1 MSTAASASSAG
12 GDGTTSR
19 QYFPYETPPDSLWFL
34 WEFLLLAAVY
44 VFIMLI
50 FVLIVFIIVTC
61 CLKPLHPHHV
71 PPSPHYE
78 EVEEVKLS
86 VDNQKLLGV
95 GDVTSAFMVASE
107 MGRKFHSSQTI
118 ELVLEEE
125 EEEEVIL
132 PPEPEVESSRPGSG
146 ILQETLEEI
155 APGAAEEGPDTPPT
169 DGCPDD
175 VPDPDSED
183 AKEENE

>member
-1 MSTAASASSAG
+1 M
-12 GDGTTSR
+12 
-19 QYFPYETPPDSLWFL
+19 
-34 WEFLLLAAVY
+34 
-44 VFIMLI
+44 
-50 FVLIVFIIVTC
+50 
-61 CLKPLHPHHV
+61 
-71 PPSPHYE
+71 
-78 EVEEVKLS
+78 KLS

-125 EEEEVIL
+125 EEEEIL

-155 APGAAEEGPDTPPT
+155 APEAAEDGPDTPPT
-169 DGCPDD
+169 DGGSDD
-175 VPDPDSED
+175 VPNPDSED

>member
-1 MSTAASASSAG
+1 M
-12 GDGTTSR
+12 
-19 QYFPYETPPDSLWFL
+19 
-34 WEFLLLAAVY
+34 
-44 VFIMLI
+44 
-50 FVLIVFIIVTC
+50 
-61 CLKPLHPHHV
+61 
-71 PPSPHYE
+71 
-78 EVEEVKLS
+78 KLS

-125 EEEEVIL
+125 EEDEKVIL

-155 APGAAEEGPDTPPT
+155 APEAAEEGPDTPPT

>member
-1 MSTAASASSAG
+1 M
-12 GDGTTSR
+12 
-19 QYFPYETPPDSLWFL
+19 
-34 WEFLLLAAVY
+34 
-44 VFIMLI
+44 
-50 FVLIVFIIVTC
+50 
-61 CLKPLHPHHV
+61 
-71 PPSPHYE
+71 
-78 EVEEVKLS
+78 
-86 VDNQKLLGV
+86 DNQKLLGV

-125 EEEEVIL
+125 EEEEEVIL

-155 APGAAEEGPDTPPT
+155 HPEAAEEEPDTPPT
-169 DGCPDD
+169 DGGSDD
-175 VPDPDSED
+175 VPNPDSED